1 MTTFFMSDNHL
12 VLFQRFLDHI
22 KYERRLSVHTIRAYS
37 DDIASFFKFAA
48 QLFDVDEPGLITPA
62 MIRSWMADLSLKKIQ
77 SKSINRKLSSLKAFF
92 KFGQITGQLKGS
104 PANAIPVLKVKKRLP
119 AYIEKEKMER
129 LLNEIQFPQDF
140 EGKTSYLIISLLYFT
155 GIRVSELVS
164 LKSNHIDLTR
174 GQIKV
179 LGKGNKERIIPIHA
193 GLISLLSSYQV
204 EKMKLYPDVLYEQV
218 LLVGKQKPPTARQ
231 VYDIVSKTLLQVTTS
246 DQRGPH
252 VLRHSFATHL
262 TNNGAELNAVK
273 ELLGH
278 TSLAATQ
285 VYTHNSIERLRDIHK
300 KAHPKG

>member
-1 MTTFFMSDNHL
+1 MSDDYP
-12 VLFQRFLDHI
+12 VLAQRFWDHI
-22 KYERRLSVHTIRAYS
+22 KYERRLSVHTIRAYT
-37 DDIASFFKFAA
+37 DDITSFFNFAR
-48 QLFDVDEPGLITPA
+48 QLFDVYEPELITPA

-77 SKSINRKLSSLKAFF
+77 AKSINRKLSSLKAFF
-92 KFGQITGQLKGS
+92 KFCQIAGQLKGS
-104 PANAIPVLKVKKRLP
+104 PANAISVLKVKKRLP

-129 LLNEIQFPQDF
+129 LLNEIQFPHDF
-140 EGKTSYLIISLLYFT
+140 QGKTNYLIISLLYFT
-155 GIRVSELVS
+155 GIRVSELVN
-164 LKSNHIDLTR
+164 LKSNHIDLAR

-193 GLISLLSSYQV
+193 GLISLLSNYQS
-204 EKMKLYPDVLYEQV
+204 EKVKLYPDALHDQV
-218 LLVGKQKPPTARQ
+218 LLTGKQKPPTARQ

>member
-1 MTTFFMSDNHL
+1 MSDNHL

-37 DDIASFFKFAA
+37 DDIASFFKFAK
-48 QLFDVDEPGLITPA
+48 QLFDTDEPGLITPA
-62 MIRSWMADLSLKKIQ
+62 MIRSWMADLSVKKIQ

>member
-1 MTTFFMSDNHL
+1 MSDNHL

-62 MIRSWMADLSLKKIQ
+62 MIRSWMAALSLKKMQ
-77 SKSINRKLSSLKAFF
+77 SISINRKLSSLKAFF

-164 LKSNHIDLTR
+164 LKSNHIDLDR

-193 GLISLLSSYQV
+193 GLISLLNSYQV
-204 EKMKLYPDVLYEQV
+204 EKMKLYPDAFYEQV
-218 LLVGKQKPPTARQ
+218 LLAGKQKPPTARQ

>member
-1 MTTFFMSDNHL
+1 MSNNQVFF
-12 VLFQRFLDHI
+12 VQRFLDHI

-37 DDIASFFKFAA
+37 DDITSFFNFAS
-48 QLFDVDEPGLITPA
+48 QLFDVHEPELITSA
-62 MIRSWMADLSLKKIQ
+62 MIRSWMADLSLRKIQ
-77 SKSINRKLSSLKAFF
+77 AKSINRKLSSLKAFF
-92 KFGQITGQLKGS
+92 KFCQIAGQIKGS

-119 AYIEKEKMER
+119 AYIEKDKMER
-129 LLNEIQFPQDF
+129 LLNDIQFPHDF
-140 EGKTSYLIISLLYFT
+140 QGKTSYLIISLLYFT
-155 GIRVSELVS
+155 GIRVSELVN
-164 LKSNHIDLTR
+164 LKSNQLDLAR

-193 GLISLLSSYQV
+193 GLISLLSNYQS
-204 EKMKLYPDVLYEQV
+204 EKVKLFPDALHDQV
-218 LLVGKQKPPTARQ
+218 LLTGKQKPPTARQ

-246 DQRGPH
+246 DKRGPH

>member
-1 MTTFFMSDNHL
+1 VL
-12 VLFQRFLDHI
+12 VQRFWDHI
-22 KYERRLSVHTIRAYS
+22 KYERRLSVHTIRAYT
-37 DDIASFFKFAA
+37 DDITSFFNFAR
-48 QLFDVDEPGLITPA
+48 QLFDVYEPELITPA

-77 SKSINRKLSSLKAFF
+77 AKSINRKLSSLKAFF
-92 KFGQITGQLKGS
+92 KFCQIAGQLKGS
-104 PANAIPVLKVKKRLP
+104 PANAISVLKVKKRLP

-129 LLNEIQFPQDF
+129 LLNEIQFPHDF
-140 EGKTSYLIISLLYFT
+140 QGKTNYLIISLLYFT
-155 GIRVSELVS
+155 GIRVSELVN
-164 LKSNHIDLTR
+164 LKSNHIDLAR

-193 GLISLLSSYQV
+193 GLISLLSNYQS
-204 EKMKLYPDVLYEQV
+204 EKVKLYPDALHDQV
-218 LLVGKQKPPTARQ
+218 LLTGKQKPPTARQ

>member
-1 MTTFFMSDNHL
+1 MSDNHL

-37 DDIASFFKFAA
+37 DDITSFFKFAK
-48 QLFDVDEPGLITPA
+48 QLFDTDEPGLITPA

-140 EGKTSYLIISLLYFT
+140 EGKTSYLIINLLYFT

-164 LKSNHIDLTR
+164 LKSNHIDLAR

-204 EKMKLYPDVLYEQV
+204 EKMKLYPDALYEQV

>member
-1 MTTFFMSDNHL
+1 MSDNHS
-12 VLFQRFLDHI
+12 LFVQRFLDHI

-37 DDIASFFKFAA
+37 DDIASFFNFVR
-48 QLFDVDEPGLITPA
+48 QLFDVSDPELITPP

-77 SKSINRKLSSLKAFF
+77 AKSINRKLSSLKAFF
-92 KFGQITGQLKGS
+92 KFCQITGQMKGS

-119 AYIEKEKMER
+119 AYIEKDKMER
-129 LLNEIQFPQDF
+129 LLNDIQFPHDF
-140 EGKTSYLIISLLYFT
+140 KGKTSYLIISLLYFT
-155 GIRVSELVS
+155 GIRVSELVN
-164 LKSNHIDLTR
+164 LKSNHLDLDR

-193 GLISLLSSYQV
+193 GLISLLSNYQS
-204 EKMKLYPDVLYEQV
+204 EKVKLYPDALHDQV
-218 LLVGKQKPPTARQ
+218 LLTGKQKPPTARQ

-246 DQRGPH
+246 DKRGPH

>member
-1 MTTFFMSDNHL
+1 MSDNHL

-37 DDIASFFKFAA
+37 DDIASFFKFAK
-48 QLFDVDEPGLITPA
+48 QLFDTDEPGLITPA

-92 KFGQITGQLKGS
+92 KFCQVVGQLKGS

-164 LKSNHIDLTR
+164 LKSNHIDLDR

-204 EKMKLYPDVLYEQV
+204 EKMKLYPDALYEQV

>member
-1 MTTFFMSDNHL
+1 MSDNHL
-12 VLFQRFLDHI
+12 VLYQRFLDHI

-37 DDIASFFKFAA
+37 DDISSFFKFAK
-48 QLFDVDEPGLITPA
+48 QLFDTDEPGLITPA

-92 KFGQITGQLKGS
+92 KFGQVLGQLKGS

-164 LKSNHIDLTR
+164 LKSNHIDLDR

-204 EKMKLYPDVLYEQV
+204 EKMKLYPDALCEQV
-218 LLVGKQKPPTARQ
+218 LLTGKEKQPTARQ

-246 DQRGPH
+246 DHRGPH

>member
-1 MTTFFMSDNHL
+1 MSDNHL

-37 DDIASFFKFAA
+37 DDISSFFKFAK
-48 QLFDVDEPGLITPA
+48 QLFDTDEPGLITPA
-62 MIRSWMADLSLKKIQ
+62 MIRSWMADLSVKKIQ

-164 LKSNHIDLTR
+164 LKSNHIDLDR

-204 EKMKLYPDVLYEQV
+204 EKMKLYPDALCEQV
-218 LLVGKQKPPTARQ
+218 LLTGKEKPPTARQ

>member
-1 MTTFFMSDNHL
+1 MSDNHL

>member
-1 MTTFFMSDNHL
+1 MSDNHS
-12 VLFQRFLDHI
+12 LFVQRFLDHI

-37 DDIASFFKFAA
+37 DDIASFFNFVR
-48 QLFDVDEPGLITPA
+48 QLFDVSDPELITPP

-77 SKSINRKLSSLKAFF
+77 AKSINRKLSSLKAFF
-92 KFGQITGQLKGS
+92 KFCQITGQMKGS

-119 AYIEKEKMER
+119 AYIEKDKMER
-129 LLNEIQFPQDF
+129 LLNDTQFPHDF
-140 EGKTSYLIISLLYFT
+140 KGKTSYLIISLLYFT
-155 GIRVSELVS
+155 GIRVSELVN
-164 LKSNHIDLTR
+164 LKSNHLDLDR

-193 GLISLLSSYQV
+193 GLISLLSNYQS
-204 EKMKLYPDVLYEQV
+204 EKVKLYPDALHDQV
-218 LLVGKQKPPTARQ
+218 LLTGKQKPPTARQ

-246 DQRGPH
+246 DKRGPH

>member
-179 LGKGNKERIIPIHA
+179 LGKGNKERIIPITA

>member
-1 MTTFFMSDNHL
+1 VL
-12 VLFQRFLDHI
+12 VQCFWDHI
-22 KYERRLSVHTIRAYS
+22 KYERRLSVHTIRAYT
-37 DDIASFFKFAA
+37 DDITSFFNFAR
-48 QLFDVDEPGLITPA
+48 QLFDVYEPELITPA

-77 SKSINRKLSSLKAFF
+77 AKSINRKLSSLKAFF
-92 KFGQITGQLKGS
+92 KFCQIAGQLKGS
-104 PANAIPVLKVKKRLP
+104 PANAISVLKVKKRLP

-129 LLNEIQFPQDF
+129 LLNEIQFPHDF
-140 EGKTSYLIISLLYFT
+140 QGKTNYLIISLLYFT
-155 GIRVSELVS
+155 GIRVSELVN
-164 LKSNHIDLTR
+164 LKSNHIDLAR

-193 GLISLLSSYQV
+193 GLISLLSNYQS
-204 EKMKLYPDVLYEQV
+204 EKVKLYPDALHDQV
-218 LLVGKQKPPTARQ
+218 LLTGKQKPPTARQ

>member
-1 MTTFFMSDNHL
+1 
-12 VLFQRFLDHI
+12 
-22 KYERRLSVHTIRAYS
+22 
-37 DDIASFFKFAA
+37 
-48 QLFDVDEPGLITPA
+48 

-77 SKSINRKLSSLKAFF
+77 AKSINRKLSSLKAFF
-92 KFGQITGQLKGS
+92 KFCQITGQMKGS

-119 AYIEKEKMER
+119 AYIEKDKMER
-129 LLNEIQFPQDF
+129 LLNDIQFPHDF
-140 EGKTSYLIISLLYFT
+140 KGKTSYLIISLLYFT
-155 GIRVSELVS
+155 GIRVSELVN
-164 LKSNHIDLTR
+164 LKSNHLDLDR

-193 GLISLLSSYQV
+193 GLISLLSNYQS
-204 EKMKLYPDVLYEQV
+204 EKVKLYPDALHDQV
-218 LLVGKQKPPTARQ
+218 LLTGKQKPPTARQ

-246 DQRGPH
+246 DKRGPH

>member
-1 MTTFFMSDNHL
+1 MSDNHL

-37 DDIASFFKFAA
+37 DDIASFFKFAK
-48 QLFDVDEPGLITPA
+48 QLFDTDEPGLITPA
-62 MIRSWMADLSLKKIQ
+62 MIRSWMADLSVKKIQ

-164 LKSNHIDLTR
+164 LKSNHIDLAR

-218 LLVGKQKPPTARQ
+218 LLTGKEKPPTARQ

-246 DQRGPH
+246 DHRGPH